1 MLDETTGVDD
11 AQSGD
16 GGAAT
21 GGNGDLTRSAAHTRQ
36 AVDALQSEQIVAA
49 ALQLNA
55 EHIAGTISLKSQ
67 ELGNDDRRS
76 EREYQDRRRVSFLSF
91 IVAIVVI
98 IAVVAIIVFLV
109 IYDEGGLL
117 GYILSGIGGLIAG
130 AFGGYG
136 YANRPR

>member
-1 MLDETTGVDD
+1 MLDETTGADD

-16 GGAAT
+16 GGSAA
-21 GGNGDLTRSAAHTRQ
+21 GDSVDLTRSAARTRQ
-36 AVDALQSEQIVAA
+36 AVAALQSEQIVAA

-55 EHIAGTISLKSQ
+55 EHIAGTIALKSQ
-67 ELGNDDRRS
+67 ELGNDDRQS
-76 EREYQDRRRVSFLSF
+76 ERDYQDRRRVSYLSF
-91 IVAIVVI
+91 IVAIVAL

-109 IYDEGGLL
+109 IYNEGGLL